1 METAPA
7 VKREFA
13 RAATVIVRLSPAFAG
28 VNGKRALGSMRAAEN
43 FCAKTLSPPAGVN
56 IEIQL
61 GPADGSCEKAFAA
74 KAGTTKGETAS
85 EAVASSVAAIVAYF
99 RLYARFTSMIFSYR
113 LSCLW
118 FV

>member
-1 METAPA
+1 
-7 VKREFA
+7 
-13 RAATVIVRLSPAFAG
+13 
-28 VNGKRALGSMRAAEN
+28 MRAAEN

-61 GPADGSCEKAFAA
+61 GPADGSCEKALAA

-85 EAVASSVAAIVAYF
+85 EAVASNVATIVAYF